1 MAGMRMARLRIPE
14 DRPVG
19 YYHCISRVVDRRF
32 IFEDPE
38 KEHFVRLLR
47 EYERFCRVRV
57 LTFCI
62 MSNHFHVLVEVPKR
76 PEVLPGPEEIVE
88 DLKRLSGHHF
98 PEVVRQRFDMFGQA
112 KDAKG
117 LATYLATFHARMY
130 DVSAFMKLVKQR
142 FTQWYNARV
151 SRKGTLWEDRFKSVL
166 VEGAGRA
173 LATMAAYI
181 DLNPVRAGIV
191 GDPKDYRWSG
201 YGEAMGGRKRAKE
214 GLQFVVTAARRGTE
228 ETVTRSLET
237 YRQYLYLEGDARRES
252 VNSDG
257 GLARG
262 ALPAEEV
269 EAVLKAK
276 GKLPLGAYLRCR
288 VRYFCDGAVLG
299 SREFVEGVFGAYRG
313 RFGPKRSTGARVMR
327 GLTESTLFT
336 LRDLRVAVFGNSQGE
351 CMGLGGC
358 VGQTGDSIRRA
369 RQ

>member
-1 MAGMRMARLRIPE
+1 MRRARLRIPE

-32 IFEDPE
+32 IFEEHE

-88 DLKRLSGHHF
+88 NLRRLSGHHF
-98 PEVVRQRFDMFGQA
+98 PEVVRQRFEMFRQA
-112 KDAKG
+112 DDEKG
-117 LATYLATFHARMY
+117 LAAYLAGFHARMY

-142 FTQWYNARV
+142 FTQWYNVRV
-151 SRKGTLWEDRFKSVL
+151 GRKGTLWEDRFKSVL
-166 VEGAGRA
+166 VDGAGRA

-181 DLNPVRAGIV
+181 DLNPIRAGIV
-191 GDPKDYRWSG
+191 RDPKDYRWSG
-201 YGEAMGGRKRAKE
+201 YGEAMAGRKRAKVA
-214 GLQFVVTAARRGTE
+214 LQFVVTAARRGTE
-228 ETVTRSLET
+228 ETISRSLET
-237 YRQYLYLEGDARRES
+237 YRQYLYLEGDERRES

-257 GLARG
+257 RLARG

-269 EAVLKAK
+269 EAVLKAT
-276 GKLPLGAYLRCR
+276 GRLPLASYLHCR
-288 VRYFCDGAVLG
+288 VRYFCDGAVFG
-299 SREFVEGVFGAYRG
+299 SREFVEDVFRAYRA
-313 RFGPKRSTGARVMR
+313 RFGPKRSTGARPMR

-336 LRDLRVAVFGNSQGE
+336 LRDLRVGVFGS
-351 CMGLGGC
+351 
-358 VGQTGDSIRRA
+358 
-369 RQ
+369 RQRG